1 MKPSSSTITRRSAL
15 AAGLA
20 ACAPVGTPAWA
31 QEPKGFLRRPWPK
44 GQATPSL
51 DLPGYDGPRW
61 SLKEGRG
68 NVVLL
73 NFWATWCEP
82 CRSEMPTLELL
93 ATLYEKQGLVIMA
106 VNQRETDAAIK
117 RFMDVLPFSLP
128 ILRDVDGVTSRAWG
142 ARAFPTSVLVGRDG
156 LARFSVIGEVDWNGP
171 EARQWI
177 ATLL

>member
-1 MKPSSSTITRRSAL
+1 MKYPVTRRGAML
-15 AAGLA
+15 AGLA
-20 ACAPVGTPAWA
+20 ATVAPCVLA
-31 QEPKGFLRRPWPK
+31 QEPGGFLRRPWPK
-44 GQATPSL
+44 DQATPPL

-61 SLKEGRG
+61 NLKEAQGK
-68 NVVLL
+68 VVLL

-93 ATLYEKQGLVIMA
+93 ATLFEKQGLVIMA

-128 ILRDVDGVTSRAWG
+128 ILRDVDGATSRAWG

-156 LARFSVIGEVDWNGP
+156 KARFSVIGQVDWNGP
-171 EARQWI
+171 KARQWI
-177 ATLL
+177 AALL